1 VDVPQ
6 DDRVEVADVPGLLDD
21 VVLLGG
27 EARFRHVYTRA
38 GAAAEVAARWQ
49 AELGERAVV
58 QTREEAVARGW
69 FGAVDELVMARL
81 GDVMVAATGSHGV
94 LAKRWFHVESKM
106 IGFHGSLTPVEMVV
120 PLLVD
125 AP

>member
-1 VDVPQ
+1 
-6 DDRVEVADVPGLLDD
+6 
-21 VVLLGG
+21 
-27 EARFRHVYTRA
+27 
-38 GAAAEVAARWQ
+38 
-49 AELGERAVV
+49 
-58 QTREEAVARGW
+58 
-69 FGAVDELVMARL
+69 
-81 GDVMVAATGSHGV
+81 V